1 MEAAA
6 KVGRPWGNAGN
17 YKTWLEEI
25 GFEDV
30 FERRDF
36 VTLSPWAK
44 GKRSKY
50 LSLWL
55 QHDILSGLEA
65 WSMALFTRV
74 LGWSP
79 EKLNDFLEGVKKDIK
94 DTKIHAYSE
103 G

>member
-1 MEAAA
+1 MA
-6 KVGRPWGNAGN
+6 GRPWTNAKF
-17 YKTWLEEI
+17 YKQWLEEL

-30 FERRDF
+30 VERKDF

-50 LSLWL
+50 LSIWMR
-55 QHDILSGLEA
+55 HDMEQGLEA

-79 EKLNDFLEGVKKDIK
+79 ERLKTLLQGVKKDLY
-94 DTKIHAYSE
+94 DTRIHAFSE